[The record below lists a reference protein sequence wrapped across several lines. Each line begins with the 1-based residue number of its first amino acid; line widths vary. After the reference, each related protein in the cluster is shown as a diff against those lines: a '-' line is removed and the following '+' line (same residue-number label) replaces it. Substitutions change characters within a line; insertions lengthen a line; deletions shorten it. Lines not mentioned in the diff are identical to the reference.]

1 MGCILFEYTAYNLI
15 VGDNAKVYVI
25 CQQYDAESVYFYE
38 DCCYMY
44 ASDGE
49 SELQMLKDKNDW
61 DKPLD
66 YSKMAQRAA
75 NVYLRHMAGNIT
87 MQECVPTWCA
97 AKYQCCRKS
106 TKIFSFVQFSFSSF
120 RAKSNIDETTCL
132 LIFLGA

>member
-1 MGCILFEYTAYNLI
+1 MLELDSVGCILFEYTAYNLI

-49 SELQMLKDKNDW
+49 SELQVLKDKNDW

-66 YSKMAQRAA
+66 YSKNGPTGSKRIFTSYGRKY
-75 NVYLRHMAGNIT
+75 NNAG
-87 MQECVPTWCA
+87 MRP
-97 AKYQCCRKS
+97 
-106 TKIFSFVQFSFSSF
+106 
-120 RAKSNIDETTCL
+120 D
-132 LIFLGA
+132 LGRSKVSML